1 MKVLKATQQE
11 REEDEDTLLTLTQ
24 LIHFYGV
31 WATLSGMAAYHRTF
45 ALAVNYVTMTGS
57 DAASQSRTA
66 CFGDGVQIVN
76 AVVIN
81 ELSDTKRTNRLR
93 RAIANRARLRK

>member
-31 WATLSGMAAYHRTF
+31 RATLAGMAAYHRTF
-45 ALAVNYVTMTGS
+45 ALAVNYVTMSGS
-57 DAASQSRTA
+57 DAASKSR
-66 CFGDGVQIVN
+66 QIVN

-81 ELSDTKRTNRLR
+81 ERSDSKRTNRLR
-93 RAIANRARLRK
+93 RAIANRARLRE

>member
-24 LIHFYGV
+24 FLNTYGT
-31 WATLSGMAAYHRTF
+31 WATLAGMAAYHRTF
-45 ALAVNYVTMTGS
+45 ALAVDYVTMSGS
-57 DAASQSRTA
+57 DAASKSR
-66 CFGDGVQIVN
+66 QIVN